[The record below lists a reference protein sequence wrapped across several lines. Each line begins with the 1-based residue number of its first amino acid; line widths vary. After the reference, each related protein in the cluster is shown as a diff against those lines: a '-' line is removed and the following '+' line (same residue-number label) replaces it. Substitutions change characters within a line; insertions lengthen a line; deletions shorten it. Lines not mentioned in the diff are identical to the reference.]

1 MRPAS
6 VLCNTAQKFQSK
18 VTVTFRD
25 GSVNS
30 ISLLNLLGA
39 CVKCG
44 EEIEL
49 NCDGTDESEAM
60 QALVAA
66 VESGLGD

>member
-1 MRPAS
+1 
-6 VLCNTAQKFQSK
+6 
-18 VTVTFRD
+18 
-25 GSVNS
+25 VNS